1 MNKLSEYEYDIA
13 LSFAGENRD
22 FVEIVADILTS
33 LKLKVFYDNYEKH
46 KLLGKDLY
54 SYLADI
60 YHNRAKYAVVF
71 VSEYYKQ
78 KLWTIHELRFINER
92 EFEQKGQYLLPIKLD
107 DTIIEEIPSTTGYIT
122 GDNPLDVALTIAK
135 KVDPNL
141 DFKLMLK
148 ELTDLLP
155 NYKIEI
161 VGKMVSFICPS
172 ESFEAEYPLS
182 LMMELY
188 NCNLIEPL
196 FVFASIV
203 PN

>member
-1 MNKLSEYEYDIA
+1 MKKQPKYEYDIA

-46 KLLGKDLY
+46 KLLGKNLY

-60 YHNRAKYAVVF
+60 YHNKAKYAVVF

-78 KLWTIHELRFINER
+78 KLWTSHELTYITTR
-92 EFEQKGQYLLPIKLD
+92 EFEQKGEYLLPIKLD
-107 DTIIEEIPSTTGYIT
+107 NTYIEEIPSTIGYLE
-122 GDNPLDVALTIAK
+122 GDTPLNVALTIAK
-135 KVDPNL
+135 KVDPTL
-141 DFKLMLK
+141 DVKLMLD
-148 ELTDLLP
+148 ELYDLLP
-155 NYKIEI
+155 SYNIKIEGNL
-161 VGKMVSFICPS
+161 VLFNCPS
-172 ESFEAEYPLS
+172 ESFEVAYPLS

-196 FVFASIV
+196 FVGASIV